1 LAIVVIVVVWIIA
14 PEEKPVIAKSI
25 AVEPVIAKPIAVE
38 PAIVKSAKSGMESA
52 TMEATKS
59 ASVEATKPAAVKA
72 TKPAAVKPAAKSTAV
87 ETTASAPAAMPGKG

>member
-1 LAIVVIVVVWIIA
+1 MAIVVIVVVRIIA

-52 TMEATKS
+52 AMEATKS
-59 ASVEATKPAAVKA
+59 AAVEA
-72 TKPAAVKPAAKSTAV
+72 TKPAAVKPAANSTAV